1 METLKKPILLAQCK
15 AFHTVEDV
23 SREIESLLKIHAS
36 KSLDIHISLPYSFI
50 DTIREK
56 FPAHEFKPGAEVM
69 LDTNEGSFTGSI
81 AGKMLEDAKVA
92 FTLIGTTQDHLS
104 HAHNL
109 KNNVTVAL
117 KSNVQPFICIEE
129 TLQEH
134 QDKAS
139 KDVLLAQL
147 KTCLEGLTPEVLK
160 NIYIIYNAEWISRTP
175 WEAASPELHDAYQIF
190 RDVVNEAAGEGTI
203 PSSQLI
209 VAIPAY
215 SEDLPAL
222 IKSLQAQPSPFH
234 GYSVGILGSSAE
246 YLRPLLNEQKLE
258 IEPAQP
264 ETKSVQDDKTVIA
277 EPDTVSAELT
287 QPTEQVESAEPEQVA
302 VKRKPGRPKKTTE
315 TKETTDSETAE
326 TK

>member
-23 SREIESLLKIHAS
+23 SREIESLLKIHSPRA
-36 KSLDIHISLPYSFI
+36 LDIHISLPYSFI
-50 DTIREK
+50 DPIREK
-56 FPAHEFKPGAEVM
+56 FPESEFKPGAEVM
-69 LDTNEGSFTGSI
+69 LDTTEGSFTASI

-92 FTLIGTTQDHLS
+92 FTLIGTPQDYLS
-104 HAHNL
+104 HAHSL
-109 KNNVTVAL
+109 KNNVTTAL
-117 KSNVQPFICIEE
+117 KSNVQPFICIGE

-139 KDVLLAQL
+139 KDVLLTQL
-147 KTCLEGLTPEVLK
+147 KSHLEHLTPEELK

-175 WEAASPELHDAYQIF
+175 WEAASPELHDAYQTF
-190 RDVVNEAAGEGTI
+190 RDVVNEATGEGAI
-203 PSSQLI
+203 LPSQLI

-246 YLRPLLNEQKLE
+246 YLKPILVEQNPKS
-258 IEPAQP
+258 EPPQP
-264 ETKSVQDDKTVIA
+264 ETKPAPDDKPESD
-277 EPDTVSAELT
+277 EPSDAAAPSETT
-287 QPTEQVESAEPEQVA
+287 EPEQV
-302 VKRKPGRPKKTTE
+302 VIKRKPGRPKKTTE
-315 TKETTDSETAE
+315 TTETTDSENAE